1 MRTRRFSIQGD
12 GALSL
17 RLGSGNVCREED
29 EKAEEVL
36 KVHNVES
43 SFAALSEPELA
54 EKEIVAQSQKTV
66 QLTPAFSPSPV
77 IAQLSSVQGLPSPFA
92 TVYAYTDTLSTS

>member
-1 MRTRRFSIQGD
+1 M
-12 GALSL
+12 
-17 RLGSGNVCREED
+17 
-29 EKAEEVL
+29 L

-54 EKEIVAQSQKTV
+54 GKEIVAQSQKTV

-92 TVYAYTDTLSTS
+92 TVSAYTDTLSTS